1 MNIGIPPSDESNNI
15 EIAGIG
21 FTAEELTP
29 EQSQGSR
36 DLVTTK
42 ILNGTAFISQGEYL
56 PMVWSFKTHLY
67 YKTGDEW
74 NALIHYLESKPH
86 EIVCPL
92 IGEIF
97 TGAVRITRTPVN
109 DRLMMLEFKITEVPD
124 TSGYT
129 VDNGLYKYGHLTIQE
144 VHDQVEK

>member
-1 MNIGIPPSDESNNI
+1 MKILAPLSDETNNI

-36 DLVTTK
+36 DIVTTK

-56 PMVWSFKTHLY
+56 PMIWTFKTHLY
-67 YKTGDEW
+67 YTDGGQW
-74 NALIHYLESKPH
+74 NPLIRYLESKPH
-86 EIVCPL
+86 EIICPM

-97 TGAVRITRTPVN
+97 TGVVRVTRTPVS
-109 DRLMMLEFKITEVPD
+109 DRLMMLEFTITEVPD
-124 TSGYT
+124 VDDYT
-129 VDNGLYKYGHLTIQE
+129 IDNGLYKYGHLTIQE
-144 VHDQVEK
+144 VHDGG